1 MTALPTGLA
10 PATYTIDGSHT
21 QAGFTVRHAGISK
34 VRGTVPVTEG
44 TIVIGEDVETSSV
57 TAVLDATALST
68 GDTNRDAHLQSADFF
83 STDVNPTWSFT
94 STSVKADGSD
104 FIVTGDLTI
113 AGVTKPVELALEY
126 TGSAV
131 DAFGAS
137 RAGFEA
143 SVTIS
148 RKEWGITWNAALEA
162 GGVLVS
168 DKVAILIEVSAVKA

>member
-1 MTALPTGLA
+1 MTALPAGLA
-10 PATYTIDGSHT
+10 PATYTIDASHT

-44 TIVIGEDVETSSV
+44 TIVIGEDVESSSV

-68 GDTNRDAHLQSADFF
+68 GDANRDAHLQSADFF

-94 STSVKADGSD
+94 STSVKPDGSD

-113 AGVTKPVELALEY
+113 AGVTKPVDLALEY

-131 DAFGAS
+131 D
-137 RAGFEA
+137 GFEA

-168 DKVAILIEVSAVKA
+168 DKVAILLEVSAVKA

>member
-1 MTALPTGLA
+1 MTALPTGLV
-10 PATYTIDGSHT
+10 PATYTIDASHT

-34 VRGTVPVTEG
+34 VRGTVPVLEG
-44 TIVIGEDVETSSV
+44 AIVIAEDVEGSSV
-57 TAVLDATALST
+57 TAVLDATGITT
-68 GDTNRDAHLQSADFF
+68 GDVNRDGHLKGTDFF
-83 STDVNPTWSFT
+83 STDVNPTWTFT
-94 STSVKADGSD
+94 STAVKPDGDD
-104 FIVTGDLTI
+104 FVVTGDLTI
-113 AGVTKPVELALEY
+113 AGVTKPVDLALEY
-126 TGSAV
+126 SGSAV

-168 DKVAILIEVSAVKA
+168 DKVAILLEVSAVKA